1 MQFIDLKSKTLQSHT
16 CAAPRKE
23 MANEFRKDG
32 VLSTDGLSALIR
44 ISPLCGSLSRQL
56 QSEKL
61 FMLGPVSI
69 DGLCSA
75 HLSRKSQR
83 HRDLFES
90 CGRKALPHGHS
101 RQGLA
106 QHPRSHQRGA
116 RLENLPRLCQSTD
129 SKRQGTLFGRS
140 SPSSTRSNGLCLRF
154 YHRRSVSDAIPLG
167 EVSKA
172 QGRREASYPFGLTC
186 QHPHRSDCHYG
197 SCPRREH
204 HGRAV
209 LGTRIDLRDGPRLRG
224 LRSALPHP
232 ARFGLLCHQ
241 SEEELALPTPLLQI
255 GR

>member
-16 CAAPRKE
+16 SASPRKE

-44 ISPLCGSLSRQL
+44 IPPLCGSLSRQL

-101 RQGLA
+101 RQGLS
-106 QHPRSHQRGA
+106 QHPGSRQRGA
-116 RLENLPRLCQSTD
+116 RLENLPRLCPSTD
-129 SKRQGTLFGRS
+129 SKRQRTLLGRS
-140 SPSSTRSNGLCLRF
+140 SPSSTRSNRLCLRF

-172 QGRREASYPFGLTC
+172 QGSSEAAYPFGLTC
-186 QHPHRSDCHYG
+186 QHPRHSDCHYG
-197 SCPRREH
+197 SCPRRKH

-209 LGTRIDLRDGPRLRG
+209 LGTPG
-224 LRSALPHP
+224 RS
-232 ARFGLLCHQ
+232 
-241 SEEELALPTPLLQI
+241 T
-255 GR
+255 